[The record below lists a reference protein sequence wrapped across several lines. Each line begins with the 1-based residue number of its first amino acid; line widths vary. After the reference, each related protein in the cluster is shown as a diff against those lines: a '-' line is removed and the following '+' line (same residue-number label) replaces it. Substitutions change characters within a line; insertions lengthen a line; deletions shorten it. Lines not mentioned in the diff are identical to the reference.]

1 MSRGWLIVFAKAPRP
16 GLVKTRL
23 APPLSLEQCANL
35 YEAMLLDVL
44 EASARFAEALDLLPV
59 LAFHPP
65 DAAGELLARVP
76 AGYRLQVQRGADL
89 GERMANAFADA
100 AAAGVD
106 RVLVR
111 GSDSPALDG
120 EILATALDTLD
131 GGGDV
136 VLTPD
141 QGGGY
146 ALIGLRRPQP
156 KLFEMPMS
164 REDVL
169 AQTLEA
175 ARRAGLRV
183 STTTANFDID
193 TMGDFRLLGALSSA
207 QQLDLCPRTVA
218 SIPASP
224 IEPVL

>member
-1 MSRGWLIVFAKAPRP
+1 
-16 GLVKTRL
+16 
-23 APPLSLEQCANL
+23 
-35 YEAMLLDVL
+35 
-44 EASARFAEALDLLPV
+44 
-59 LAFHPP
+59 
-65 DAAGELLARVP
+65 
-76 AGYRLQVQRGADL
+76 
-89 GERMANAFADA
+89 
-100 AAAGVD
+100 
-106 RVLVR
+106 
-111 GSDSPALDG
+111 
-120 EILATALDTLD
+120 
-131 GGGDV
+131 
-136 VLTPD
+136 LTPD